1 MNVGHDGLSQ
11 HVLILAPQGRD
22 ALVAA
27 RILGEA
33 NLVSEICDNLQ
44 KLLREL
50 MLGAGLALIT
60 EDSIRSADI
69 RGLAN
74 WTGSQP
80 PWSDFPFVVLT
91 ERGAGVERNPAAER
105 QMEALGNVSFL
116 ERPFHPTTLI
126 SVVKT
131 ALRGR
136 RRQYDARARLEAL
149 HASESHAKRS
159 ETALRRMN
167 ETLETRVAERTA
179 EIEATN
185 RQLVSQIEERE
196 RIESTLRQMQRLEAV
211 GQLTTGVAHDFNNL
225 LTVVLGNLA
234 FVEKDLGS
242 GLDLRVKQR
251 LSHMRVAAERGA
263 KLTGQLLA
271 FSRRQL
277 LVPKPVDLGDTLAN
291 MHDLL
296 QSTLGNSVQIKTS
309 FKSDLWRALVDPN
322 QIELAVLNLAIN
334 ARDASEVGDSIT
346 LETANATVGPPQNAH
361 EPPAGEYVVVS
372 VTDNGTGMTKEV
384 LAKAFEPFY
393 TTKEIGK
400 GSGLGLSQVL
410 GFAKQSGGGMRI
422 ESRVGEGTSVKI
434 YLPRAMRSDVPL
446 PSESIGAPKRSV
458 KGAVILLVDDDS
470 AVREVT
476 ASILR
481 DLGHVVIEVGSGGGA
496 LDLLDRSAHVDLVV
510 LDFAMPGMNGIEVA
524 RQVRAKVPSRPVVFV
539 TGYADTSAL
548 GDIDDTQIVRK
559 PFIGNELA
567 DKVQFALANRAGNP
581 SRKVVSL
588 RR

>member
-1 MNVGHDGLSQ
+1 MQTSRVSQ
-11 HVLILAPQGRD
+11 IGS
-22 ALVAA
+22 A
-27 RILGEA
+27 R
-33 NLVSEICDNLQ
+33 
-44 KLLREL
+44 
-50 MLGAGLALIT
+50 
-60 EDSIRSADI
+60 
-69 RGLAN
+69 
-74 WTGSQP
+74 QP

-136 RRQYDARARLEAL
+136 RRQYEARARLEAL
-149 HASESHAKRS
+149 HESESHAKRS
-159 ETALRRMN
+159 EAELRRLN

-185 RQLVSQIEERE
+185 RQLVAQIEERE

-225 LTVVLGNLA
+225 LTVVLGNLR

-251 LSHMRVAAERGA
+251 LSHMRLAAERGA

-277 LVPKPVDLGDTLAN
+277 LVPKPVDLSDTLAN

-334 ARDASEVGDSIT
+334 ARDASQVGDTIT
-346 LETANATVGPPQNAH
+346 LETANATVGPPENAH

-372 VTDNGTGMTKEV
+372 VTDTGTGMTKEV

-393 TTKEIGK
+393 TTKDIGK

-434 YLPRAMRSDVPL
+434 YLPRAMRSDVTL
-446 PSESIGAPKRSV
+446 PSESIGAPKRSA

-496 LDLLDRSAHVDLVV
+496 LDLLDRNAQIELVI
-510 LDFAMPGMNGIEVA
+510 LDFAMPGMNGMEVA
-524 RQVRAKVPSRPVVFV
+524 RQVRAKSSVFFRRV
-539 TGYADTSAL
+539 RHGLCRHICAGRHRRDT
-548 GDIDDTQIVRK
+548 DR
-559 PFIGNELA
+559 
-567 DKVQFALANRAGNP
+567 
-581 SRKVVSL
+581 
-588 RR
+588 

>member
-1 MNVGHDGLSQ
+1 LNVGHDGLSQ
-11 HVLILAPQGRD
+11 RVLILAPQGRD
-22 ALVAA
+22 AFVAA

-50 MLGAGLALIT
+50 TLGAGLALIT

-91 ERGAGVERNPAAER
+91 ERGAGIERNPAAER

-149 HASESHAKRS
+149 HESESHTKRS
-159 ETALRRMN
+159 EAELRRLN

-309 FKSDLWRALVDPN
+309 FKADLWRALVDPN

-496 LDLLDRSAHVDLVV
+496 LDLLDRSAHIDLVV

-548 GDIDDTQIVRK
+548 GDIDDTQIVKK

-567 DKVQFALANRAGNP
+567 DKVQFALAYRAGNS
-581 SRKVVSL
+581 SRKIVPL